1 MRVSGAKLANADRR
15 LLAAMDR
22 EERWQQ
28 VKVPISSSLWDVWGR
43 YCELAGI
50 SMGRGIAALID
61 LEVEALAEDREEVEE
76 RSRLLDLRARE
87 LDERERDLARQ
98 TDELE
103 RRKKRATSRRPSRA
117 ELERMAD
124 QIEPPDPGWSVT
136 PKPRSALDPSTFK
149 GVGRNDRCPC
159 GSGKKYKV
167 CHLALVSSMSDQ
179 SPGGSV
185 SP

>member
-15 LLAAMDR
+15 LLAALGRD
-22 EERWQQ
+22 ERWQQ

-76 RSRLLDLRARE
+76 RGRLLALRQRE
-87 LDERERDLARQ
+87 LDERERVLARQ
-98 TDELE
+98 TEELD
-103 RRKKRATSRRPSRA
+103 RRRQRATRRRRPSQA
-117 ELERMAD
+117 ESERMAN
-124 QIEPPDPGWSVT
+124 QIEPPEPTWS
-136 PKPRSALDPSTFK
+136 PSPESRLELDLSIFK

-167 CHLALVSSMSDQ
+167 CHLPIISSMSTTKNFR
-179 SPGGSV
+179 
-185 SP
+185 

>member
-1 MRVSGAKLANADRR
+1 MRVSGAKLASADRR

-28 VKVPISSSLWDVWGR
+28 VKVPSSSSLWDVWGR
-43 YCELAGI
+43 YCELAGL

-61 LEVEALAEDREEVEE
+61 LEVEALAEDREGVEE
-76 RSRLLDLRARE
+76 RGRLLDLRQRE

-98 TDELE
+98 TEEFDK
-103 RRKKRATSRRPSRA
+103 RRSRAISRRSSRA

-124 QIEPPDPGWSVT
+124 QIEPPEPSTSVS
-136 PKPRSALDPSTFK
+136 PRLRSELDPSIFK

-159 GSGKKYKV
+159 ESGKKYKV
-167 CHLALVSSMSDQ
+167 CHLPVISSMPFQ
-179 SPGGSV
+179 ATRKPR
-185 SP
+185 